1 MSFLQNMLGLIE
13 NENNFGGYVWWWIG
27 LNDIEEE
34 GNFVWL
40 VNGPA
45 NYTWWDV
52 DYGEP
57 YEGTLIMNVIFIT
70 STMSRCVY
78 LDPDHVKNCV
88 QMQSAEFYSLMWWT
102 FYCDDIQN
110 VYAVCQLPL
119 PPTPLVI

>member
-1 MSFLQNMLGLIE
+1 MNFLQNMLGIIE

-57 YEGTLIMNVIFIT
+57 YEGGSYEISLFLDQYTVKIL
-70 STMSRCVY
+70 TM
-78 LDPDHVKNCV
+78 
-88 QMQSAEFYSLMWWT
+88 
-102 FYCDDIQN
+102 
-110 VYAVCQLPL
+110 
-119 PPTPLVI
+119 